1 MISVSPHIQPAHTNV
16 NIRRLLAPSP
26 EAVIYGTA
34 SLGWLVLLV
43 ASASNQ
49 GRAVDATQLEATVIA
64 TSAVIWG
71 AGLIVK
77 SRRDVRRTDPL
88 PVRGTR
94 PAWWDTIGQLTRVML
109 ATAWLIV
116 GAASWAVLLA
126 VHGAVV
132 SHNPASNELTVGQVH
147 QHMAWE
153 VLGALPVVDIPD
165 TLGWE
170 RPIEDPA
177 ASIGVL
183 SVMLRGVFV
192 LFVLKLLVVLARRL
206 RPLRPPPSPLDYV
219 DPPPRDTSDSVSDTE
234 HAPRVNWFL

>member
-1 MISVSPHIQPAHTNV
+1 MTSVSPHIQPAHENV
-16 NIRRLLAPSP
+16 NIRRLLAPSS
-26 EAVIYGTA
+26 EVLIYGTA

-49 GRAVDATQLEATVIA
+49 SRAVDATQLEATVIA

-77 SRRDVRRTDPL
+77 SRRDVRGTDPL

-94 PAWWDTIGQLTRVML
+94 PVWWDTIGQLTKGML

-126 VHGAVV
+126 VDGAVV
-132 SHNPASNELTVGQVH
+132 RHSLAPNELTVGQVH

-153 VLGALPVVDIPD
+153 VIGALPVVDIPA

-206 RPLRPPPSPLDYV
+206 RPLR
-219 DPPPRDTSDSVSDTE
+219 
-234 HAPRVNWFL
+234 